1 MKMKREDRGKEGKRK
16 RRSIRRENEVR
27 KRGSFEERSQV
38 VCKEKERKIC
48 EENEVEE
55 EMKTGR
61 NFLKN
66 ASKKPKIDQ
75 TFEK

>member
-1 MKMKREDRGKEGKRK
+1 MKKEARL
-16 RRSIRRENEVR
+16 
-27 KRGSFEERSQV
+27 
-38 VCKEKERKIC
+38 CKEKERKIC

-61 NFLKN
+61 NFLKK
-66 ASKKPKIDQ
+66 ASEKPKIGQ

>member
-1 MKMKREDRGKEGKRK
+1 MKKEARL
-16 RRSIRRENEVR
+16 
-27 KRGSFEERSQV
+27 
-38 VCKEKERKIC
+38 CKEKERKIC

-55 EMKTGR
+55 ETKTGR